1 MSIRSYREVDAFER
15 VIRAGL
21 NFALARANAPSGVR
35 KVLLERAKAARYG
48 EVFKELPEVL
58 INRALPPEFG
68 RHRRAELRALVASP
82 SPLGFGILCF
92 LG

>member
-1 MSIRSYREVDAFER
+1 MSTRRYREENLFER
-15 VIRAGL
+15 VIRVSLCYA
-21 NFALARANAPSGVR
+21 FAHARAPAGIRRV
-35 KVLLERAKAARYG
+35 VLERAVTASYG

-68 RHRRAELRALVASP
+68 RRRRAELRALVSSP
-82 SPLGFGILCF
+82 TPLGFGILCF